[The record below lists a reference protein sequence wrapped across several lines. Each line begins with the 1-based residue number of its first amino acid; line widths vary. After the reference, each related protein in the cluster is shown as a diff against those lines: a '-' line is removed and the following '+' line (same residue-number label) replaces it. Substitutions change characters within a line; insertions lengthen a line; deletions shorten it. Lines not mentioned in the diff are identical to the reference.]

1 MKLQVRPQFSAPTAK
16 SGPRVAVG
24 AILSMIFVIPYGYH
38 SFLTRERVFIR
49 SFLFVLIFLYYT
61 GDTPVDP
68 RYPCRRLSITFL
80 HKKSNKRTPFELV
93 VTQATTI
100 SYRNPEGAQRR
111 EGGLPPRSC
120 THPKGE
126 HLAHHPSCYT
136 GCLPGGTLFVH
147 RFYLLTWPL

>member
-68 RYPCRRLSITFL
+68 RYWGPYPQ
-80 HKKSNKRTPFELV
+80 TP
-93 VTQATTI
+93 A
-100 SYRNPEGAQRR
+100 
-111 EGGLPPRSC
+111 GL
-120 THPKGE
+120 
-126 HLAHHPSCYT
+126 
-136 GCLPGGTLFVH
+136 
-147 RFYLLTWPL
+147 